1 MPPVSR
7 ILGWGLAFVNQTELS
22 FPTARGCVG
31 AAWVGCSQRVGG
43 PSFAAKLAGAVRLVE
58 EVVAVAQRFLCVLV
72 DRNGDRL
79 DVLITSIVAQLHLTK
94 PVLRTL
100 PFVGGAAME
109 LFRAEKIATVR
120 D

>member
-1 MPPVSR
+1 M
-7 ILGWGLAFVNQTELS
+7 GWGLAFVNQTELS

-31 AAWVGCSQRVGG
+31 AG
-43 PSFAAKLAGAVRLVE
+43 PRWDVVNELAARSFAAKLADAVRLVE

-79 DVLITSIVAQLHLTK
+79 DVLITLIVAQLHLTK

-100 PFVGGAAME
+100 PFVGGRHGA
-109 LFRAEKIATVR
+109 ISS
-120 D
+120 